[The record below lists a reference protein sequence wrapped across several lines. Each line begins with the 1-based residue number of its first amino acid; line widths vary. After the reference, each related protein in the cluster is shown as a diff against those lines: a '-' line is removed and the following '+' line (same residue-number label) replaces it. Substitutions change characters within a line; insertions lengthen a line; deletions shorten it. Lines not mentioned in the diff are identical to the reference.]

1 MKQPYPVRHPPV
13 PQAARRGETS
23 VPDDEPTQAGAKPRL
38 PHDHDESSDS
48 QASASP
54 QHDAIGRKAYANAT
68 DGSADTDR
76 GPVVDAL
83 YNSKVAPRRSAGSPR
98 R

>member
-13 PQAARRGETS
+13 PAAARRGEITA
-23 VPDDEPTQAGAKPRL
+23 PDDAPAKPRL
-38 PHDHDESSDS
+38 PHEHDESSDS

-54 QHDAIGRKAYANAT
+54 QHDEVGRKAYANAT

-76 GPVVDAL
+76 GPVIDEL
-83 YNSKVAPRRSAGSPR
+83 YNSKVAPRRSSGPPR